1 MPGSKGSEWTRAE
14 ASVDVDNVVTIIEST
29 MQTGVQHDAF
39 NSKAA
44 SAAYGSWHLQDTS
57 IEATADGF
65 RFNVFKVGKH
75 IVEMMQA
82 HATEYWLRYLV
93 ERKPAQDQA
102 NESRLTRV
110 AVFSG
115 VAFDF
120 THRDTGDATTYSM
133 CEDYFNKLFSG
144 KRMGWSTFGEDLR
157 SESVKHKYMLQSPV
171 PTIWSPIGDDTFSY
185 ARGMCEGTELFALRI
200 PHKLASASPQA
211 LSLLASTISIGVPP
225 STLCLLNAILS
236 PRPFAPTVAPW
247 SSRLLETSIKTI
259 VALGGGPAFSGMVRS
274 IREKRELDP
283 SVTTE
288 GVDSKFLAALLLQL
302 ACDGGDLPELKPIIE
317 GSHTAT
323 PAEEKVMLQ
332 RALEMAILPGERTRK
347 YECIQV
353 PPRLRDGKEKWNG
366 ERNDTVVSALNEDG
380 ESNALKLLLFTNS
393 LMAEGQTLANVPR
406 KEMEEKLERSIATLR
421 ERITRS
427 KEASQNGGG
436 SGGGGNGG
444 GGGDGRRQSNRA
456 STKDKSEQVSKAADG
471 AAAKRANRIEE
482 QRIPTEDLAGWDI
495 NLDQA
500 KATLLDYFTLYDCDH
515 LFELQRARRAILIAQ
530 IRITRLEYHGLCLQ
544 AVLDFIDW
552 LSSPP
557 NLRLLAS
564 LLNQVKGRA
573 ESKRLEMIVLLA
585 AEVLAKETGPG
596 AADVEQTAKRAKRD
610 VQSAGTATT
619 VTLPAAAAAITT
631 YTCADGTD
639 GAEAFREWLKTE
651 AGSKYVKEVVRAGAD
666 CLAFLEDL
674 QARSETRPK
683 VYQTT
688 VKYLIEAIASMQKF
702 TEDPITALG
711 TAHIEAAAVLTE
723 EQRPIPNSGWPTG
736 FLDEK
741 DAGEEDRS
749 EQRRALSDAMLD
761 ASEDGEDLDHVDADT
776 GESDDGGG
784 EHDVLSRARWKARRL
799 LKKKHGKALSALRE
813 MEARIEI
820 ADVRFTLGTAAQ
832 QGQPSWWSSQKCC
845 VHGCKRNKLNR
856 YKCKINRVSGYRMC
870 NSCAHAHF
878 GKKSETFQW
887 ELRVCYG
894 KGGVC
899 GKCSLLAE
907 EGTAVENS
915 GGGGAAAAGN

>member
-1 MPGSKGSEWTRAE
+1 M
-14 ASVDVDNVVTIIEST
+14 
-29 MQTGVQHDAF
+29 
-39 NSKAA
+39 
-44 SAAYGSWHLQDTS
+44 
-57 IEATADGF
+57 
-65 RFNVFKVGKH
+65 
-75 IVEMMQA
+75 
-82 HATEYWLRYLV
+82 
-93 ERKPAQDQA
+93 
-102 NESRLTRV
+102 
-110 AVFSG
+110 
-115 VAFDF
+115 
-120 THRDTGDATTYSM
+120 
-133 CEDYFNKLFSG
+133 
-144 KRMGWSTFGEDLR
+144 
-157 SESVKHKYMLQSPV
+157 
-171 PTIWSPIGDDTFSY
+171 
-185 ARGMCEGTELFALRI
+185 
-200 PHKLASASPQA
+200 
-211 LSLLASTISIGVPP
+211 VPP
-225 STLCLLNAILS
+225 
-236 PRPFAPTVAPW
+236 P
-247 SSRLLETSIKTI
+247 LETSIKTI

-323 PAEEKVMLQ
+323 PAEEKVMLK

-347 YECIQV
+347 YEA
-353 PPRLRDGKEKWNG
+353 LGRDGKEKWNG
-366 ERNDTVVSALNEDG
+366 KRNDTVVSALTEDG
-380 ESNALKLLLFTNS
+380 ESEALKLLSFTNS
-393 LMAEGQTLANVPR
+393 LMAKDKTLANVPR
-406 KEMEEKLERSIATLR
+406 VDMEEKLERSIATLR

-427 KEASQNGGG
+427 KEV

-456 STKDKSEQVSKAADG
+456 STKAKSVQVSKDADG

-495 NLDQA
+495 NLDKA
-500 KATLLDYFTLYDCDH
+500 KDTLLDYFTLYDCDH

-544 AVLDFIDW
+544 AVLDFIGW

-564 LLNQVKGRA
+564 LMNQLKGRA
-573 ESKRLEMIVLLA
+573 ESKRLEIIFPLA

-596 AADVEQTAKRAKRD
+596 AADVEPTAKRAKRD

-619 VTLPAAAAAITT
+619 VTLPAAAAAIPT

-639 GAEAFREWLKTE
+639 GAKAFRKWLETTD
-651 AGSKYVKEVVRAGAD
+651 GSKYVKEVVRAGAD

-784 EHDVLSRARWKARRL
+784 EHDVLSRARWKARRS

-856 YKCKINRVSGYRMC
+856 YKCKINGVSGYRMC

-887 ELRVCYG
+887 ELWACYA